1 MEGTDSWK
9 GLKMDIVKKE
19 IKEALLGD
27 LVSMDRR
34 LVVSGMQ
41 RVKYR
46 NGLRD
51 GFGNVLI
58 MGVMCSRRWYMTKKS
73 AKQIREQAVKA
84 MQDMGRMMLLGSLP
98 EAEAVYCTYLLN
110 HPAVL
115 TFTQGRD
122 GIIEVA
128 AYSARDLSGMLA
140 TYRTLNRF
148 QKAMRDVLERMSEEG
163 EAKRQNALREQ
174 GREDKQ
180 RDKQEKRDKKQAKK
194 LAKKQE
200 RERKRQNGP
209 LALLWRN
216 TVGVNLLKQGKTQQ
230 EQVGKTETG
239 NTAAPAEQTVTGSA
253 AAPAE
258 QTAADFA
265 AAQAAATEARLM
277 AEAAEAR
284 LAAAEARLAAEQAQA
299 QLAEMQAKL
308 AAAQQTQSNS
318 NTGSSGISDSTGTS
332 NSNTGSSGISGISDS
347 TGTSNSNTGSNNT
360 GTSGSNTGS
369 NTGTNTGSNTGN
381 RKKNRKKKK

>member
-148 QKAMRDVLERMSEEG
+148 QKAMRDILERMSEEG

-194 LAKKQE
+194 LARKQE

-239 NTAAPAEQTVTGSA
+239 NT

>member
-1 MEGTDSWK
+1 
-9 GLKMDIVKKE
+9 MDIVKKE

-73 AKQIREQAVKA
+73 AKQIRELAVKA

-148 QKAMRDVLERMSEEG
+148 QKAMRDSLERMSEEG

-194 LAKKQE
+194 LARKQE

-230 EQVGKTETG
+230 EQVGKTVTG
-239 NTAAPAEQTVTGSA
+239 SAAAPAEQAKTGTTAAPAEQAVTGTTAAPAEQTVTGSV

-318 NTGSSGISDSTGTS
+318 STGSTGISDSTGNSSTGTS
-332 NSNTGSSGISGISDS
+332 GSTGNSSTGTSGSSTGTSNTGSS
-347 TGTSNSNTGSNNT
+347 
-360 GTSGSNTGS
+360 
-369 NTGTNTGSNTGN
+369 TGN

>member
-1 MEGTDSWK
+1 
-9 GLKMDIVKKE
+9 MDIVKKE

-73 AKQIREQAVKA
+73 AKQIRELAVKA

-148 QKAMRDVLERMSEEG
+148 QKAMRDILERMSEEG

-194 LAKKQE
+194 LAKKQ
-200 RERKRQNGP
+200 
-209 LALLWRN
+209 
-216 TVGVNLLKQGKTQQ
+216 
-230 EQVGKTETG
+230 
-239 NTAAPAEQTVTGSA
+239 
-253 AAPAE
+253 
-258 QTAADFA
+258 
-265 AAQAAATEARLM
+265 
-277 AEAAEAR
+277 
-284 LAAAEARLAAEQAQA
+284 
-299 QLAEMQAKL
+299 
-308 AAAQQTQSNS
+308 
-318 NTGSSGISDSTGTS
+318 
-332 NSNTGSSGISGISDS
+332 
-347 TGTSNSNTGSNNT
+347 
-360 GTSGSNTGS
+360 
-369 NTGTNTGSNTGN
+369 
-381 RKKNRKKKK
+381 